1 MNTLVTLTM
10 LWMAHFL
17 VDFMVGVWSVFK
29 TISGLDI
36 GMAGLIAGACG
47 LMGEG
52 SQIFF
57 GPLTDR
63 GYKKILIVFG
73 LLMSASCVML
83 AGVNTYLLFFLLYL
97 LTCIGSGAFHPPAV
111 ALTGSLTDSRKG
123 MFIAIFSTGGS
134 LGLALSQILFAK
146 THTYF
151 NGSTLILLIPTV
163 LLALLYLSIGFWKKE
178 PKREG
183 SPPIPFGREMFRTY
197 FKDPSLRTLYCMQV
211 CNQTLSW
218 AAIFILPDILASRGY
233 SEEIAFGGGHMVYI
247 LGGVLMMIPSGL
259 LADRFS
265 ARSVILTAS
274 TTGMVLFFTFL
285 SLPFLPTLYL
295 LPLLAVVGASL
306 GLVQP
311 VAVALGNKLGK
322 KNPGLVSAF
331 TMGMVWCVAEMVGPG
346 TVGLLTKFFSE
357 DAPAKALMTMGI
369 LYPVLILAAFK
380 LPQVE
385 EELVLA
391 PETPSTVE

>member
-1 MNTLVTLTM
+1 MNTLVTLSM

-52 SQIFF
+52 SQVFF

-111 ALTGSLTDSRKG
+111 ALTGSLTQSRKG
-123 MFIAIFSTGGS
+123 VFIAIFSTGGS

-146 THTYF
+146 THNYF
-151 NGSTLILLIPTV
+151 NGNTLILLIPTA
-163 LLALLYLSIGFWKKE
+163 LLAFLYLSMGFWQKE

-183 SPPIPFGREMFRTY
+183 PPPIPFGREMFRTY
-197 FKDPSLRTLYCMQV
+197 FRDPSLRTLYFMQV

-218 AAIFILPDILASRGY
+218 AAIFILPDILATRGY
-233 SEEIAFGGGHMVYI
+233 PEEIAFGGGHMVYI
-247 LGGVLMMIPSGL
+247 LGGVLMMIPSGF

-265 ARSVILTAS
+265 ARAVILTAS

-285 SLPFLPTLYL
+285 SMPFLPILYL
-295 LPLLAVVGASL
+295 MPLLAIVGASL

-331 TMGMVWCVAEMVGPG
+331 TMGMVWCVAEMAGPG
-346 TVGLLTKFFSE
+346 SVGLLTKLFSE
-357 DAPAKALMTMGI
+357 DAPAKALMVMGI
-369 LYPVLILAAFK
+369 LYPVLILTAYR
-380 LPQVE
+380 LPYTDE
-385 EELVLA
+385 VLA
-391 PETPSTVE
+391 TETPSAVE

>member
-1 MNTLVTLTM
+1 MNTLVTLSM

-36 GMAGLIAGACG
+36 GMAGLIAGTCG
-47 LMGEG
+47 LVGEG

-63 GYKKILIVFG
+63 GYKKMLIVFG

-111 ALTGSLTDSRKG
+111 ALTGSLTESRKG
-123 MFIAIFSTGGS
+123 VFIAIFSTGGS
-134 LGLALSQILFAK
+134 LGLAVSQILFSK

-163 LLALLYLSIGFWKKE
+163 LLAIIYLSMGFWRKE

-183 SPPIPFGREMFRTY
+183 SPPIPFGRDMFRTY

-233 SEEIAFGGGHMVYI
+233 AEEIAFGGGHMVYI

-265 ARSVILTAS
+265 ARAVILSAS
-274 TTGMVLFFTFL
+274 TVGMVMFFTFL
-285 SLPFLPTLYL
+285 SMPFLSVYYL

-331 TMGMVWCVAEMVGPG
+331 TMGMVWCVSEMVGPG
-346 TVGLLTKFFSE
+346 TVGLLTKLFSE

-369 LYPVLILAAFK
+369 LYPALIYSAFK
-380 LPQVE
+380 LPQTDEEPIVATEAASIVE
-385 EELVLA
+385 
-391 PETPSTVE
+391 